1 MPQYL
6 AAFWYGMRACD
17 GELAF
22 ASAEGIDPVLLSSL
36 GCGSNDGIE
45 VHVVDAGLWLGAQH

>member
-1 MPQYL
+1 
-6 AAFWYGMRACD
+6 MRACD
-17 GELAF
+17 DELAF

-45 VHVVDAGLWLGAQH
+45 VHVVDAGLWLGAQR